1 MKKHRT
7 KIVSILVITLAIIS
21 IGLTTYGHSGR
32 TDANGGHR
40 DNQNKSGLGS
50 YHYHCGGHPAHL
62 HTNGV
67 CPYSSKSSSSKN
79 KSTSSSTTKKKKSTS
94 TNTSTS
100 KSKTKS
106 TSVSVK
112 EIKINEDTEDFED
125 FEVGNSKVLS
135 VDITP
140 SNVTDKKI
148 KWKSSDEDIAEVTS
162 SGKVIAK
169 NPGIVT
175 ITATS
180 DNGKTSTIKINVNEP
195 TKLESISVLNTT
207 ANSNN
212 NVLDDN
218 NFVNTLT
225 NNEEKSNP
233 LGTVLVLGILAG
245 GGYLGYKKCKKAN

>member
-7 KIVSILVITLAIIS
+7 KIVSILIIALAIIS

-67 CPYSSKSSSSKN
+67 CPYSSKASSKN

-106 TSVSVK
+106 TSVTVK
-112 EIKINEDTEDFED
+112 GIKINEDTEDFEN

-140 SNVTDKKI
+140 SNATDKKV
-148 KWKSSDEDIAEVTS
+148 KWTSSDEDIAEVTS

-175 ITATS
+175 ITAAS
-180 DNGKTSTIKINVNEP
+180 DNGKTSTIKINVSEP
-195 TKLESISVLNTT
+195 TKLESASVLNTT

-212 NVLDDN
+212 NVWDNN
-218 NFVNTLT
+218 NFVNTLP
-225 NNEEKSNP
+225 NNEEEFNP
-233 LGTVLVLGILAG
+233 LGAVLGLGILAG
-245 GGYLGYKKCKKAN
+245 GGYLGYKKYKKAN

>member
-1 MKKHRT
+1 MKKHIT
-7 KIVSILVITLAIIS
+7 KIVSILIITLAIILM
-21 IGLTTYGHSGR
+21 GLNAYGHSGR

-62 HTNGV
+62 HPNGV
-67 CPYSSKSSSSKN
+67 CPYSSKASSKN
-79 KSTSSSTTKKKKSTS
+79 KSTSSSTAKKKKSTS
-94 TNTSTS
+94 TKTSTS

-106 TSVSVK
+106 TSVTVK
-112 EIKINEDTEDFED
+112 EIKINEDTEDFDD
-125 FEVGNSKVLS
+125 FEVGNTKVLS

-140 SNVTDKKI
+140 NNAADKKV
-148 KWKSSDEDIAEVTS
+148 KWTSSDEDIAEVTS

-175 ITATS
+175 ITAATN
-180 DNGKTSTIKINVNEP
+180 NGKTSTIKINVSEP
-195 TKLESISVLNTT
+195 TKLESASVLNTT

-212 NVLDDN
+212 NVLDNN

-233 LGTVLVLGILAG
+233 LGAVLGLGILAG
-245 GGYLGYKKCKKAN
+245 GGYLGYKKYKKAN

>member
-7 KIVSILVITLAIIS
+7 KRVSILIITLVIIS
-21 IGLTTYGHSGR
+21 MGLTAYGHSGR
-32 TDANGGHR
+32 TDTNGGHR

-62 HTNGV
+62 HPNGV
-67 CPYSSKSSSSKN
+67 CPYSSKSSSSKK

-106 TSVSVK
+106 TSVTVK
-112 EIKINEDTEDFED
+112 GIKINEDTEDFEN

-140 SNVTDKKI
+140 SNATDKKV
-148 KWKSSDEDIAEVTS
+148 KWTSSDEDIAEVTS

-175 ITATS
+175 ITAAS
-180 DNGKTSTIKINVNEP
+180 DNGKTSTIKINVSEP
-195 TKLESISVLNTT
+195 TKLESASVLNTT

-212 NVLDDN
+212 NVWDNN
-218 NFVNTLT
+218 NFVNTLP
-225 NNEEKSNP
+225 NNEEEFNP
-233 LGTVLVLGILAG
+233 LGAVLGLGILAG
-245 GGYLGYKKCKKAN
+245 GGYLGYKKYKKAN